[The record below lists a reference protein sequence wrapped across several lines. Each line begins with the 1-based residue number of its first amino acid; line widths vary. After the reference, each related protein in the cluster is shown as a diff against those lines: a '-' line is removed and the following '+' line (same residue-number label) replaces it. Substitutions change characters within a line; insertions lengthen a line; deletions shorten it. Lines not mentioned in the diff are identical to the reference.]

1 MKPKDLAEKLMAALT
16 ADSNVSE
23 LVSSMD
29 ISGPGFINIH
39 LSDPYMRN
47 KLANMLKD
55 KARLGIV
62 PTSEEKTQRIIV
74 DFSSPNIAKEMHVGH
89 LRSTIIGDS
98 LSKVL
103 EFLGH
108 DVLRLNHVG
117 DWGTQFGM
125 LIKFM
130 QEKQTGDAKE
140 VAVGTDV
147 EIGDLV
153 EFYRASKKR
162 FDEDLDFSKAS
173 KEEVVKLQS
182 GDEGS
187 LRAWTRIC
195 DVSRLEFSKIY
206 GRLDVHINE
215 RGESFYNPMLSSL
228 VKELEDGGS
237 AVQSEGATCIFLPGY
252 TNPDGTPQPMIIKK
266 SDGGFLYAT
275 TDLAAIRQ
283 RVRDEKADRVLYVTD
298 VGQSQHFEMV
308 FKIAKATDLV
318 GDKTQLTHVP
328 FGLVLGEDGKK
339 FKSRS
344 GDTVRLRDLLDQAV
358 VTAEE
363 GMLTRLIADSEF
375 RGTDDESSSDA
386 PVVVVERVLTEAE
399 KEVARIVGMGAVKYA
414 DLSMNRES
422 NYRFSYNKMLSL
434 TGNTAPYMLYAY
446 ARIQGISR
454 KALVGMGD
462 SEDSNSAIGGESLQL
477 TAESL
482 SLPTPEE
489 QALAKQLMKLDEVLE
504 EVARD
509 LYPNR
514 LCEYL
519 FELSQR
525 FNKFYECCPVLKAE
539 TIELR
544 RSRAALCSLTADT
557 LKLSLGLLGIQTVEK
572 L

>member
-1 MKPKDLAEKLMAALT
+1 
-16 ADSNVSE
+16 
-23 LVSSMD
+23 
-29 ISGPGFINIH
+29 
-39 LSDPYMRN
+39 
-47 KLANMLKD
+47 
-55 KARLGIV
+55 
-62 PTSEEKTQRIIV
+62 
-74 DFSSPNIAKEMHVGH
+74 
-89 LRSTIIGDS
+89 
-98 LSKVL
+98 
-103 EFLGH
+103 
-108 DVLRLNHVG
+108 
-117 DWGTQFGM
+117 
-125 LIKFM
+125 M
-130 QEKQTGDAKE
+130 QEKQTGDATE
-140 VAVGTDV
+140 VSVGTDV
-147 EIGDLV
+147 VIGDLV
-153 EFYRASKKR
+153 EFYKASKKR
-162 FDEDLDFSKAS
+162 FDEDADFSKAS

-206 GRLDVHINE
+206 ERLDVHINE
-215 RGESFYNPMLSSL
+215 RGESFYNPMLASL

-237 AVQSEGATCIFLPGY
+237 AVQSEGASCIFLPGY

-308 FKIAKATDLV
+308 FKIARATNLV
-318 GDKTQLTHVP
+318 GDKTELKHVP
-328 FGLVLGEDGKK
+328 FGLVQGEDGKK

-375 RGTDDESSSDA
+375 RSNDDDSSSNA
-386 PVVVVERVLTEAE
+386 PVVERVLTAAE

-454 KALVGMGD
+454 KALVGMSD
-462 SEDSNSAIGGESLQL
+462 SDDSNSAIGG
-477 TAESL
+477 
-482 SLPTPEE
+482 
-489 QALAKQLMKLDEVLE
+489 
-504 EVARD
+504 
-509 LYPNR
+509 
-514 LCEYL
+514 
-519 FELSQR
+519 
-525 FNKFYECCPVLKAE
+525 KFQCTCLV
-539 TIELR
+539 I
-544 RSRAALCSLTADT
+544 
-557 LKLSLGLLGIQTVEK
+557 
-572 L
+572 